1 MKGRLSHNHQLLSS
15 FCQLIS
21 FPHFD
26 TQSIDAHLS
35 NFENLPQKWNL
46 SSWRLII
53 LLLSKESKVVTFTR
67 NCLQTPSHMLKLQ
80 AMHSPLD
87 SCGRTPLSGVTFTLS
102 QRLKSSQNKIFSAE
116 KSKPSHIEPVLSIDC
131 QLFVSELTH
140 SQSWCC
146 SWAANQ
152 TVKPIFLTKPYWAQ
166 LQLSDKLVRWYQ
178 FHLQILTSPCF
189 TKVMLVIYMSF
200 EKDWQLIYFSKDAVA
215 SDGGLPDYRLLATDS
230 PSNQFHA
237 SRQVQPSCYWRAR
250 LPANQTSREIP

>member
-21 FPHFD
+21 FPHCD

-53 LLLSKESKVVTFTR
+53 LLLSKESNSCHIHKKLPPDSF
-67 NCLQTPSHMLKLQ
+67 SHALKLQ

-140 SQSWCC
+140 SQS
-146 SWAANQ
+146 
-152 TVKPIFLTKPYWAQ
+152 
-166 LQLSDKLVRWYQ
+166 
-178 FHLQILTSPCF
+178 
-189 TKVMLVIYMSF
+189 
-200 EKDWQLIYFSKDAVA
+200 
-215 SDGGLPDYRLLATDS
+215 
-230 PSNQFHA
+230 
-237 SRQVQPSCYWRAR
+237 
-250 LPANQTSREIP
+250 

>member
-87 SCGRTPLSGVTFTLS
+87 FCGRTPLSRITFTLS
-102 QRLKSSQNKIFSAE
+102 QQLKSSQNKIFSAE
-116 KSKPSHIEPVLSIDC
+116 KWKT
-131 QLFVSELTH
+131 LTH
-140 SQSWCC
+140 
-146 SWAANQ
+146 WACTQ
-152 TVKPIFLTKPYWAQ
+152 Y
-166 LQLSDKLVRWYQ
+166 
-178 FHLQILTSPCF
+178 
-189 TKVMLVIYMSF
+189 
-200 EKDWQLIYFSKDAVA
+200 
-215 SDGGLPDYRLLATDS
+215 
-230 PSNQFHA
+230 
-237 SRQVQPSCYWRAR
+237 R
-250 LPANQTSREIP
+250 LPAFCIWTDTFTKLMLFMGCKSNCETHFSHKAMLSTVATEWQAGSLIAISSSDFNQPLLH

>member
-21 FPHFD
+21 FPHCD

-102 QRLKSSQNKIFSAE
+102 QRLKSSQNKIFFCRKMKNPHTLSLHSVSTA
-116 KSKPSHIEPVLSIDC
+116 SFLYLNWHIHKADVVHGLQIKLWNP
-131 QLFVSELTH
+131 FF
-140 SQSWCC
+140 SQSHAEHSCNWVT
-146 SWAANQ
+146 SWFVDSNF
-152 TVKPIFLTKPYWAQ
+152 IF
-166 LQLSDKLVRWYQ
+166 R
-178 FHLQILTSPCF
+178 F
-189 TKVMLVIYMSF
+189 
-200 EKDWQLIYFSKDAVA
+200 
-215 SDGGLPDYRLLATDS
+215 
-230 PSNQFHA
+230 
-237 SRQVQPSCYWRAR
+237 
-250 LPANQTSREIP
+250 